1 MAEVQKSYD
10 DNKQEIT
17 SLLLGHVMAGKIS
30 ANTMKTE
37 MESWR
42 ESLKPATEFI
52 DAATSGMPISS
63 DMEHMDF
70 YNSLQT
76 ANSYRYVVCGDVTL
90 DIVRYYH

>member
-63 DMEHMDF
+63 DMENMDF
-70 YNSLQT
+70 QFSSDSEFVPL
-76 ANSYRYVVCGDVTL
+76 CGLPTVGF
-90 DIVRYYH
+90 RPSKAA